1 MNGKRCL
8 GLLEYLSFKVGC
20 MYLSDLRY
28 SKHLYNIKHVLRS
41 IDPNI
46 YSLKEWNDAVNYIT
60 GEKYEFDNVN
70 EALDFLISI

>member
-1 MNGKRCL
+1 MKDKSYL

-28 SKHLYNIKHVLRS
+28 NENLYNIQHELRS

-46 YSLKEWNDAVNYIT
+46 YSLKEWNDAVNYII
-60 GEKYEFDNVN
+60 GERYEFDNVN

>member
-1 MNGKRCL
+1 MKEKSYL
-8 GLLEYLSFKVGC
+8 GLLENLSFKVGC

-28 SKHLYNIKHVLRS
+28 NENLYNIQHELRS

-60 GEKYEFDNVN
+60 GKDVSFDNS
-70 EALDFLISI
+70 ETALEFLINL

>member
-1 MNGKRCL
+1 MKEKSYL
-8 GLLEYLSFKVGC
+8 GLLENLSFKVGC

-28 SKHLYNIKHVLRS
+28 NENLYNIQHELRS

-60 GEKYEFDNVN
+60 GERYEFDNVN

>member
-1 MNGKRCL
+1 MKDKSYL

-28 SKHLYNIKHVLRS
+28 NENLYNIQHELRS

-60 GEKYEFDNVN
+60 GERYEFDNVN